1 MKKYLT
7 LRNVIMASA
16 VFVVLLFF
24 FLSFAVNVNGF
35 FNDGT
40 DNYKVTLKGVI
51 WGATQFGG
59 VNLSTGA
66 KLSSPVYLVFGIS
79 STGLNLPVFFGLL
92 FPLLGAIA
100 LVVCFFVIKNKK
112 VFGYVALGIA
122 LVFVV
127 GGILQFLAMPGLKS
141 SMLREFLKTG
151 FNEVE
156 AKSFLNLALS
166 TYGFKIGALSIMSGI
181 FTILSGG
188 ALVVSQFIKDKEL
201 VK

>member
-24 FLSFAVNVNGF
+24 FLSFAINVNGTF
-35 FNDGT
+35 YDGAHR
-40 DNYKVTLKGVI
+40 YKVFIKGVV
-51 WGATQFGG
+51 WGATEFGG
-59 VNLSTGA
+59 VNLDTGENM
-66 KLSSPVYLVFGIS
+66 SSSVYLAFGIAT
-79 STGLNLPVFFGLL
+79 TGLNLPVFFGLL
-92 FPLLGAIA
+92 LPLLGAIA
-100 LVVCFFVIKNKK
+100 LVICFFVIKNKK
-112 VFGYVALGIA
+112 VFSYVALGIA

-127 GGILQFLAMPGLKS
+127 GGILQFLVMPGLKS
-141 SMLREFLKTG
+141 SMLREYLKTG

-166 TYGFKIGALSIMSGI
+166 TYGFKIGALSIISGI

-188 ALVVSQFIKDKEL
+188 ALAVSQLIKDKEL
-201 VK
+201 AK